1 MDPGELDG
9 IGRAEVSGRHVDEV
23 GQRLGVQ
30 QGAWIGFRRRV
41 GDGPVGL
48 GGLEAVAALLAR
60 DELLGVRDPLDVLL
74 RKGREDLLRAVL
86 GDDEAAEAERV
97 ALEDR
102 AGALRDALE
111 DVRGLEGHLRL
122 AVVNDVVVLEGG
134 LPRDARLGEDL

>member
-1 MDPGELDG
+1 MKSGSVLG
-9 IGRAEVSGRHVDEV
+9 SSRGRGS
-23 GQRLGVQ
+23 
-30 QGAWIGFRRRV
+30 
-41 GDGPVGL
+41 
-48 GGLEAVAALLAR
+48 ALLAR

-122 AVVNDVVVLEGG
+122 AVVNDVVALEGG
-134 LPRDARLGEDL
+134 LPRDT